1 MARGSRTDCVDRP
14 SSWATLAS
22 LWRRCSGRPGV
33 GCTPGRAQAVAP
45 FSDKDVTLLAD
56 LRRPGGDRDPEREM
70 FKETQEA
77 RAQAEA
83 ANEAKSAFL
92 ATMSHEIRTPM
103 NAVIGMSGLL
113 LDTPLDRGPARLR
126 HHHPRLRRL
135 AADDH
140 QRHPR
145 LLQDRGRA
153 HGHRAPPLRPARV
166 RGIGDGPD
174 RPARG
179 REAPGHRLCLRRRSA
194 GGHRRRRDAAAAG
207 AAEPA
212 VQLGQ
217 VHREG

>member
-1 MARGSRTDCVDRP
+1 MGDISLLYVPLIWKGQGIGAFEVTRMPTKPFTDKEIALIKTFAD
-14 SSWATLAS
+14 
-22 LWRRCSGRPGV
+22 
-33 GCTPGRAQAVAP
+33 QAVIAIQNA
-45 FSDKDVTLLAD
+45 K
-56 LRRPGGDRDPEREM
+56 M

-113 LDTPLDRGPARLR
+113 LDTPLTDEQRDFATTIRDS
-126 HHHPRLRRL
+126 RRF

-166 RGIGDGPD
+166 RGVGAGPD
-174 RPARG
+174 RPRARP
-179 REAPGHRLCLRRRSA
+179 RSTWTSPTSSKARCRRRSTA
-194 GGHRRRRDAAAAG
+194 T
-207 AAEPA
+207 
-212 VQLGQ
+212 
-217 VHREG
+217 